1 MKQLLQSYETGHL
14 RMVDVPVGAPKPGHL
29 LVRNVA
35 SLVSVGTE
43 KYMLELAQKSLLG
56 KALARP
62 DLVRQVIA
70 KAQAEGIL
78 EAWRQAMGR
87 LDTAVAL
94 GYSSAGRVAVVGPGV
109 EGFAV
114 DDRVACAGAGYAG
127 HAEMACV
134 AANLCARIPRGIRF
148 EQASFVALGG
158 IALEAI
164 RVAHVSFGETVAVI
178 GLGLLGQIA
187 VQLLYAAGCHVVGID
202 PDARKAAMAAEHGA
216 DAVASDYAAFA
227 VACRNASRGHGMD
240 AVLIFA
246 ATSSNEPLEQAAE
259 ACRERG
265 RIVAAGLTGLEVP
278 RKTFY
283 EKELDFVVSRAWGPG
298 LYDPA
303 YAQKGIDYP
312 FAYARWTAKR
322 NMEEFLAQ
330 VARGSVRLDH
340 LITHRFPFERA
351 LEAYDLILDDKEP
364 YIGVVLTY
372 GGSQEQPAIERRI
385 DLAAARAKTIPAAT
399 CDGTVRASLIGAG
412 LFAKGT
418 LLPAMKGVPGLEFS
432 GVASASGL
440 TSRHVGDRFGFKYC
454 TTDYG
459 EVLRDPQTDL
469 VFILT
474 RHGSHAK
481 LAAEAMRAG
490 KHVFVEKP
498 LAISKEQLEEV
509 IAAFAAAPDAGP
521 DGGRPLLMVG
531 FNRRFSPFTAWI
543 KQQFAGVVEPLSV
556 HCTVNAGYVPP
567 DSWVHDPEDGAGRII
582 GEVCHFIDLVQH
594 LAGSFPTRVHAET
607 LDAGA
612 YRPSDNVI
620 VTMKMANG
628 ALGSI
633 SYLAGGDKRFPR
645 ERVEVIG
652 GGCVGVIENFRAAS
666 FTKNG
671 RTRRK
676 RNWLSV
682 DRGHRNEIIALV
694 QAIQRRASA
703 PVAFEDYL
711 STTRTSFA
719 IEGSLQSQSPVEL
732 IPAPPSAPAHTR

>member
-1 MKQLLQSYETGHL
+1 
-14 RMVDVPVGAPKPGHL
+14 
-29 LVRNVA
+29 
-35 SLVSVGTE
+35 
-43 KYMLELAQKSLLG
+43 MLEMGRKGLLG

-70 KAQAEGIL
+70 KAQAEGAA
-78 EAWRQAMGR
+78 EAYRQTMGR
-87 LDTAVAL
+87 LEAAVPL
-94 GYSSAGRVAVVGPGV
+94 GYSSAGVVVDVGCGVADLVVG
-109 EGFAV
+109 
-114 DDRVACAGAGYAG
+114 DRVACTGPGTSG
-127 HAEMACV
+127 HAEATCTPI
-134 AANLCARIPRGIRF
+134 NLCARIPENVSF
-148 EQASFVALGG
+148 EQASFAALGG

-164 RVAHVSFGETVAVI
+164 RVAHVALGENVAVI

-187 VQLLYAAGCHVVGID
+187 VQLLYAAGCHVVGMD

-227 VACRNASRGHGMD
+227 MACRNASKGHGMD

-283 EKELDFVVSRAWGPG
+283 EKELDLVVSRAWGPG

-330 VARGSVRLDH
+330 VARGSIKLDH

-351 LEAYDLILDDKEP
+351 VEAYDLILEGKEP

-372 GGSQEQPAIERRI
+372 GEKPEQAVIGRRI
-385 DLAAARAKTIPAAT
+385 DLPAAQASKT
-399 CDGTVRASLIGAG
+399 APSDASGRTVRASLIGAG

-440 TSRHVGDRFGFKYC
+440 TSRHVGDRFGFRYC
-454 TTDYG
+454 TTDYS

-498 LAISKEQLEEV
+498 LAISEEQLEEV
-509 IAAFAAAPDAGP
+509 VAAFAEAPGAGP
-521 DGGRPLLMVG
+521 DGAHPLLMVG

-543 KQQFAGVVEPLSV
+543 KEELAGVTEPVSV

-594 LAGSFPTRVHAET
+594 LTGSFPTRVHSET

-620 VTMKMANG
+620 VTLKMANG
-628 ALGSI
+628 SLGSI
-633 SYLAGGDKRFPR
+633 SYLAGGDKRFRR

-666 FTKNG
+666 ITKKG
-671 RTRRK
+671 RTRTR

-682 DRGHRNEIIALV
+682 DRGHRGEIIALV
-694 QAIQRRASA
+694 QAIQRRANA
-703 PVAFEDYL
+703 PVSFEDYL

-719 IEGSLQSQSPVEL
+719 IEVSLRTRAPVEL
-732 IPAPPSAPAHTR
+732 PGSFATASSTGA

>member
-1 MKQLLQSYETGHL
+1 MSARSGEVALES
-14 RMVDVPVGAPKPGHL
+14 VPVPAREGGCL
-29 LVRNVA
+29 LVQARA
-35 SLVSVGTE
+35 SVISGGTE
-43 KYMLELAQKSLLG
+43 RHLVDFAEKSLLG
-56 KALARP
+56 KAVARP

-70 KAQAEGIL
+70 KVQTEGL
-78 EAWRQAMGR
+78 EEAWRQVMGR
-87 LDTAVAL
+87 LDVPMPMGYALSGEVADAPSKSEFRK
-94 GYSSAGRVAVVGPGV
+94 G
-109 EGFAV
+109 
-114 DDRVACAGAGYAG
+114 DRVAAGGFGPASHMELTAVPSTMCCPVP
-127 HAEMACV
+127 ENV
-134 AANLCARIPRGIRF
+134 SF
-148 EQASFVALGG
+148 EQASFAALGG

-164 RVAHVSFGETVAVI
+164 RVAHASFGENVAVI

-202 PDARKAAMAAEHGA
+202 PDARKAGMAAEHGA

-227 VACRNASRGHGMD
+227 VACRNASKGRGMD

-246 ATSSNEPLEQAAE
+246 ATTSNEPLEQAAE

-278 RKTFY
+278 RKAFY

-312 FAYARWTAKR
+312 YAYARWTAKR

-330 VARGSVRLDH
+330 VARGSVKLDH

-351 LEAYDLILDDKEP
+351 LEAYDLILEGKEP

-372 GGSQEQPAIERRI
+372 GEKPEQAVIERRI
-385 DLAAARAKTIPAAT
+385 DLPAFQASKTAPSRASGRA
-399 CDGTVRASLIGAG
+399 VRASLIGAG

-418 LLPAMKGVPGLEFS
+418 LLPAMKGVPGLELS

-454 TTDYG
+454 TTDYS

-498 LAISKEQLEEV
+498 LAISEEQLEEV
-509 IAAFAAAPDAGP
+509 IAAYREVQKAPSDAK
-521 DGGRPLLMVG
+521 RPLLMVG

-543 KQQFAGVVEPLSV
+543 KAQFAGAAEPISV

-582 GEVCHFIDLVQH
+582 GEVCHFIDLIQY
-594 LAGSFPTRVHAET
+594 LTGSLPVRVYAET
-607 LDAGA
+607 LAAGG

-620 VTMKMANG
+620 VTLKMANG

-671 RTRRK
+671 RTRTR

-694 QAIQRRASA
+694 RAIQRRASA
-703 PVAFEDYL
+703 PVSFEDYL
-711 STTRTSFA
+711 STTRTSVA
-719 IEGSLQSQSPVEL
+719 IEVSLRTRAPVEL
-732 IPAPPSAPAHTR
+732 PGSFATASFTGA

>member
-1 MKQLLQSYETGHL
+1 
-14 RMVDVPVGAPKPGHL
+14 
-29 LVRNVA
+29 
-35 SLVSVGTE
+35 
-43 KYMLELAQKSLLG
+43 MLEMGRKGLLG

-70 KAQAEGIL
+70 KAQAEGAA
-78 EAWRQAMGR
+78 EAYRQAMGR
-87 LDTAVAL
+87 LDAPVPL
-94 GYSSAGRVAVVGPGV
+94 GYSSAGVVVDLGCGVADVVVG
-109 EGFAV
+109 
-114 DDRVACAGAGYAG
+114 DRVVCTGPGTSG
-127 HAEMACV
+127 HAEATCTPI
-134 AANLCARIPRGIRF
+134 NLCAKIPENVSF
-148 EQASFVALGG
+148 EQATFAALGG

-164 RVAHVSFGETVAVI
+164 RVAHVSFGENVAVI
-178 GLGLLGQIA
+178 GLGLLGQLA
-187 VQLLYAAGCHVVGID
+187 VQLLHAAGCHVVGID

-216 DAVASDYAAFA
+216 DAIASDYAAFA
-227 VACRNASRGHGMD
+227 AACRNASRGHGMD

-312 FAYARWTAKR
+312 YAYARWTAKR

-330 VARGSVRLDH
+330 VARGSVKLDH

-351 LEAYDLILDDKEP
+351 LEAYDLILEGKEP

-372 GGSQEQPAIERRI
+372 GEKPEQALIERRI
-385 DLAAARAKTIPAAT
+385 DLPARRAKTTLAGAR
-399 CDGTVRASLIGAG
+399 DGAVRASLIGAG

-454 TTDYG
+454 TTDYS

-498 LAISKEQLEEV
+498 LAISEEQLQEV
-509 IAAFAAAPDAGP
+509 IAAFAEAPGPGP
-521 DGGRPLLMVG
+521 DGARPLLMVG

-543 KQQFAGVVEPLSV
+543 KAQFAGAAEPISV

-567 DSWVHDPEDGAGRII
+567 DSWVHHPEDGAGRII
-582 GEVCHFIDLVQH
+582 GEVCHFIDLIQY
-594 LAGSFPTRVHAET
+594 LTGSLPVRVYAET
-607 LDAGA
+607 LATGGC
-612 YRPSDNVI
+612 RPSDNVI
-620 VTMKMANG
+620 VTLKMANG

-671 RTRRK
+671 RTRTR

-703 PVAFEDYL
+703 PVSFEDYL

-719 IEGSLQSQSPVEL
+719 IEASLRTRAPVEL
-732 IPAPPSAPAHTR
+732 PGSFATTPSTGP